1 MSTTTSKR
9 RCLYDI
15 LNVSRNA
22 NNDELKSA
30 YRQQAK
36 EWHPDR
42 NINNINEATQRF
54 KEINEAYEILSDK
67 HERAWYDAH
76 RDEILRGI
84 DINNNNNNNDNNND
98 DPYINLMAYFNPFI
112 YTSFDDNDINSY
124 YTIYN
129 NLFLRII
136 ELEKLS
142 KKKTPLFGNSKLSFD
157 KLNEFYSFWE
167 IFESRRSFQF
177 VIKYN
182 LNDAT
187 NRKMRKLMHKENR
200 TLINTKRKQWEES
213 IMRLISFIKK
223 RDPRWR
229 NYKIYLEKQKFEQEQ
244 KITEYNNEIE
254 QIMKEQQ
261 KIEMKQQLINIQ
273 NERISI
279 ITLNIAIKI
288 ISVELIETIAIETT
302 DGSEIIE
309 YLSKSNNAEEKL
321 LLKLFESLH
330 TKNKE
335 LEMETEHNNLQL
347 KQKENELNKIKAERD
362 QLKKKLHKRK
372 TPRLKRHMSPTFS
385 RKYGSALSFSF
396 SERIIDN
403 ICDNIDDGAISPI
416 CSRINENA
424 ELK

>member
-84 DINNNNNNNDNNND
+84 DINNNNNNDNNND

-142 KKKTPLFGNSKLSFD
+142 KKKTP
-157 KLNEFYSFWE
+157 
-167 IFESRRSFQF
+167 
-177 VIKYN
+177 
-182 LNDAT
+182 
-187 NRKMRKLMHKENR
+187 
-200 TLINTKRKQWEES
+200 
-213 IMRLISFIKK
+213 
-223 RDPRWR
+223 
-229 NYKIYLEKQKFEQEQ
+229 
-244 KITEYNNEIE
+244 
-254 QIMKEQQ
+254 
-261 KIEMKQQLINIQ
+261 
-273 NERISI
+273 
-279 ITLNIAIKI
+279 
-288 ISVELIETIAIETT
+288 
-302 DGSEIIE
+302 
-309 YLSKSNNAEEKL
+309 
-321 LLKLFESLH
+321 
-330 TKNKE
+330 
-335 LEMETEHNNLQL
+335 
-347 KQKENELNKIKAERD
+347 
-362 QLKKKLHKRK
+362 
-372 TPRLKRHMSPTFS
+372 
-385 RKYGSALSFSF
+385 
-396 SERIIDN
+396 
-403 ICDNIDDGAISPI
+403 
-416 CSRINENA
+416 
-424 ELK
+424 